1 MHQKELNDKLYFNYS
16 PTKLLRIIAGH
27 DCEEE
32 YPGVLKKISK
42 RLEYRSWKEMEKNT
56 MAYCYM
62 YNDVRSKR
70 EKFYSTLGDD
80 LLHVL
85 SDQIVYKTGLK

>member
-1 MHQKELNDKLYFNYS
+1 MQQSESNDKLYFTYP
-16 PTKLLRIIAGH
+16 PTKLLQIIVGH
-27 DCEEE
+27 DYEEE
-32 YPGVLKKISK
+32 YPDVWKKISK
-42 RLEYRSWKEMEKNT
+42 RLEYKSWKEMEKNT